1 MPNENED
8 VGTVEDLIKYRLDI
22 ALEDLDTAVRN
33 FEAGDYRAA
42 NNRAYYAVFHAITA
56 CLVFEG
62 KGFKSHAQTIG
73 TFNKDFVH
81 MGFFPK
87 DFIKKIN
94 SLRDVRNQS
103 DYEDYYEVLPSE
115 SEVQVKTAK
124 EIIPVI
130 SSYIK
135 ERLQRKKEDR
145 EDVPI

>member
-1 MPNENED
+1 MSNEKED
-8 VGTVEDLIKYRLDI
+8 IGTVEDLIKYRLDI
-22 ALEDLDTAVRN
+22 AWEDLETAVRN

-56 CLVFEG
+56 CLGFEG
-62 KGFKSHAQTIG
+62 KAFKSHAQTIG

-81 MGFFPK
+81 MGLFPK

-115 SEVQVKTAK
+115 SEAQVELAK
-124 EIIPVI
+124 QIVPAI
-130 SSYIK
+130 SLYIK
-135 ERLQRKKEDR
+135 ERLQREK
-145 EDVPI
+145 